1 MVSMKKII
9 IFYIFFQVFEK
20 VCLFEGRQI
29 RTPIRQNQILYSPL
43 TKHIPYTHISKL
55 SLDFPINVFEQFG
68 KSTL

>member
-1 MVSMKKII
+1 MKPPNIFDGFYEKII

-29 RTPIRQNQILYSPL
+29 RTPIHQNFHWI
-43 TKHIPYTHISKL
+43 
-55 SLDFPINVFEQFG
+55 FPIDAFEQLG

>member
-9 IFYIFFQVFEK
+9 IFYIFFQVFGR

-29 RTPIRQNQILYSPL
+29 RTPIRQNFHWI
-43 TKHIPYTHISKL
+43 
-55 SLDFPINVFEQFG
+55 FPIDAFEQLG